1 MRPVLLLPGTL
12 VPASVFDAVVPL
24 LERTGNFRPVPVEW
38 MREVPEPTLVRVADH
53 VAALTGEGPPAILV
67 GHSTGAAIAAMA
79 AVLHPARVGALVLV
93 DGGPN
98 MASHA
103 SIGPMLEGLR
113 GASSDA
119 DWRRY
124 AELNVSSGDA
134 AQREAWIREMVGF
147 SREVGA
153 GPALSVLESQAS
165 EDFLRRPPL
174 EGLPVELLHGERDP
188 KRRPVDSRA
197 WTQLFPAACFKL
209 LPGVGHTPP
218 LEAPAEVAAAVER
231 ADARCRG

>member
-12 VPASVFDAVVPL
+12 VPASVFAAVVPL
-24 LERTGNFRPVPVEW
+24 LERAGTFRPVPVEW
-38 MREVPEPTLVRVADH
+38 MLEVPEPTLVRVAEH
-53 VAALTGEGPPAILV
+53 VVELTRGGPPPILV

-79 AVLHPARVGALVLV
+79 AVLHPERVAALVLV

-98 MASHA
+98 MAAHA

-113 GASSDA
+113 GARSDA
-119 DWRRY
+119 DWRGY
-124 AELNVSSGDA
+124 AELNVSSGDPG
-134 AQREAWIREMVGF
+134 QREAWMGQMIGF

-153 GPALSVLESQAS
+153 GPALSILESQAG
-165 EDFLRRPPL
+165 EDFLGRPPL
-174 EGLPVELLHGERDP
+174 EGIPVELLHGERDP

-197 WTQLFPAACFKL
+197 WTQLFPSASFTL

-231 ADARCRG
+231 AAARCGE